1 MSQVLVSLLGRV
13 KTIAI
18 VGASPKPERASY
30 QVMEYLLNLD
40 YDVIPIN
47 PKPEINEILGCQVVN
62 SLDQLSSPV
71 DMVDVFR
78 KSNALMGVARESV
91 SLGAKVL
98 WAQLGVIDHA
108 AASYANRNGL
118 SVVMDRCPKI
128 ELER

>member
-47 PKPEINEILGCQVVN
+47 PKPEINEILGCRVVN

-78 KSNALMGVARESV
+78 GSNALMGVAQESV

-98 WAQLGVIDHA
+98 WSQLGVIDHA

-128 ELER
+128 ELEK

>member
-47 PKPEINEILGCQVVN
+47 PKPEINEILGCRVVN

-128 ELER
+128 ELEK

>member
-47 PKPEINEILGCQVVN
+47 PKPEITEILGCRVVN

>member
-47 PKPEINEILGCQVVN
+47 PKHEINEILGCRVVN

>member
-47 PKPEINEILGCQVVN
+47 PKPEINEILGCRVVN

>member
-47 PKPEINEILGCQVVN
+47 PKPEITEILGCRVVN

-128 ELER
+128 ELEK

>member
-47 PKPEINEILGCQVVN
+47 PKHEINEILGCRVVN

-128 ELER
+128 ELEK